1 MSLDT
6 VTDTIEDLAR
16 RGFTDHFMVR
26 GRKLVAIDAGRPFLP
41 RDVVIRE
48 YHRFEGV
55 SDPDDMAV
63 VYALE
68 SREGTKGVLTDAYG
82 AYSDP
87 AVGAML
93 DILRIDPVRERRAGP
108 APRASKPRP
117 R

>member
-1 MSLDT
+1 MSPDT
-6 VTDTIEDLAR
+6 VTDTLDDLGR

-55 SDPDDMAV
+55 SDP
-63 VYALE
+63 E
-68 SREGTKGVLTDAYG
+68 
-82 AYSDP
+82 YSDP

-93 DILRIDPVRERRAGP
+93 DVLRIEPGRREA
-108 APRASKPRP
+108 A
-117 R
+117 